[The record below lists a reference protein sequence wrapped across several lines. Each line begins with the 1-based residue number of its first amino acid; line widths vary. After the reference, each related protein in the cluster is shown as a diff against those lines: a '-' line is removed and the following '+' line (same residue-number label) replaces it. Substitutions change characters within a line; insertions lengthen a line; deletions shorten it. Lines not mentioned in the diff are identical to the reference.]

1 MIISPLRG
9 LVIQVMVCCYNN
21 YTPSGLMLVDVLAGE
36 IIENLKAGIESFKE
50 IMESINGK

>member
-9 LVIQVMVCCYNN
+9 LVIQVMICCYNN